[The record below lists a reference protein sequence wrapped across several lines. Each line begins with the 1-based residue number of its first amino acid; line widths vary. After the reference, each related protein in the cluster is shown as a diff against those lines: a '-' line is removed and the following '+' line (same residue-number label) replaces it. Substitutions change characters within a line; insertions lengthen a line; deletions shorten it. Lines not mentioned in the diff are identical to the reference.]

1 MKLISAMLA
10 SVTVFSTL
18 PAIRGD
24 DVAPQNANPVLTRA
38 VVVKQAV
45 ETRQREYVTAR
56 DALFNVLDGAVAQ
69 IPAAPTDF
77 TAERAALASFRE
89 IIRSL
94 REEGERVQAAQS
106 QFLETAH
113 SYHRE
118 LPAAAEVFDQIA
130 VQFTQY
136 QREEPYEDHR
146 RDYAHS
152 VVIFQQLA
160 VRCRAGIQELEPEIA
175 RVTANVPY
183 LERSLVFLTRM
194 DQALETVP
202 EFQAG
207 AEYDRLLA
215 QLKNYVTGYERM
227 RTSLRGF
234 HDQLSPS
241 PSTTPPATPTANDKV
256 VLLPAQ
262 SGLNGE
268 AHWTYPAVET
278 PPTHFLVRR
287 GKAQIGVIEIH
298 PASASDRHRA
308 AFMASYKGL
317 PISTGDVVA
326 DPRQ

>member
-1 MKLISAMLA
+1 MKLMSAMLA
-10 SVTVFSTL
+10 GVTAFSTL
-18 PAIRGD
+18 PAMRGE
-24 DVAPQNANPVLTRA
+24 DVTSQNENPLLTRA

-56 DALFNVLDGAVAQ
+56 DALFKVLDGAVAH

-77 TAERAALASFRE
+77 TAERAALGNFRE
-89 IIRSL
+89 IIHSL

-113 SYHRE
+113 NYHRE
-118 LPAAAEVFDQIA
+118 LPAAADVFDQIA
-130 VQFTQY
+130 TQFTEY

-146 RDYAHS
+146 RDYTHS
-152 VVIFQQLA
+152 AVIFQQLA

-175 RVTANVPY
+175 RVTVNVPY
-183 LERSLVFLTRM
+183 LERSLLFLTRM

-234 HDQLSPS
+234 HDQLNPS
-241 PSTTPPATPTANDKV
+241 PSASPPATTVANDKV

-262 SGLNGE
+262 PGLNGE
-268 AHWTYPAVET
+268 ARWTYPAVEM
-278 PPTHFLVRR
+278 PPSHFLVRR
-287 GKAQIGVIEIH
+287 GGSQIGIIEIH
-298 PASASDRHRA
+298 PASASDRYRA
-308 AFMASYKGL
+308 AYLASYKGL
-317 PISTGDVVA
+317 PISTGDVVS
-326 DPRQ
+326 DPRR